1 MTVPRAWLVDEH
13 WGKAYRLKETT
24 SIGRGPDNAV
34 ILREPEV
41 SRLHADVHFDGSDFL
56 LRRLGAAGTRLND
69 VPLDQPRALH
79 EGDRVEIGFTTLRFT
94 QRDPAEIDALEISRD
109 LPTPRE
115 SIEVP
120 TSASMRA
127 STAQPPHRARARAV
141 RLWWM
146 IAAVALVLIGLA
158 IALVLR

>member
-41 SRLHADVHFDGSDFL
+41 SRLHAEVHFDGSNFL

-79 EGDRVEIGFTTLRFT
+79 EGDRVEIAFTTLRFT

-127 STAQPPHRARARAV
+127 STARPPHQARAMRTS
-141 RLWWM
+141 WM